1 MNEGHL
7 LAHVW
12 SSNLINHPKI
22 QTLNFRLRS
31 FENVPRC
38 WYKCNV
44 TSLDIINQFDRFPF
58 WPKQGYIRW
67 TPVAS
72 AMPLVGHLACKGK
85 VLMFNWN
92 WNKQVAKIV
101 SKLEGAWIIGLY
113 SRLRP
118 QFCLSWASQSLF
130 APVLFVFSQQCFDYN
145 TAHKVVW
152 SWVLSQNFLQS
163 DSFICYHLLLTAL
176 KLVACV
182 LVMCRCIRWNCSAI
196 FLEPELIDY
205 ICHLDH
211 PDPL

>member
-1 MNEGHL
+1 M
-7 LAHVW
+7 
-12 SSNLINHPKI
+12 LII
-22 QTLNFRLRS
+22 VQ
-31 FENVPRC
+31 
-38 WYKCNV
+38 CNV
-44 TSLDIINQFDRFPF
+44 TSGDIINPFNRFSF
-58 WPKQGYIRW
+58 WPKLTISTYDQHIRSA
-67 TPVAS
+67 PVAS
-72 AMPLVGHLACKGK
+72 AMPLVGHLHIACLGK